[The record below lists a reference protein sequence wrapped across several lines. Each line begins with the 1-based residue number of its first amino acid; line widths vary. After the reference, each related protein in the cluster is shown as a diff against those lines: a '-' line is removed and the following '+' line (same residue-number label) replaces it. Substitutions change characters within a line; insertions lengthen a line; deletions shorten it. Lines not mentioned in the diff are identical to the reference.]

1 MALVFSYG
9 YCCGIFLYN
18 CGGLFTLN
26 VATFANAM
34 GVVFFL
40 SMWSSFS
47 DLMVVVFC
55 IVTMLVFFSLVVVV
69 FLILNV
75 VSFVIAMEVVFFTL
89 NVVLSPHCCGSGLFS
104 I

>member
-55 IVTMLVFFSLVVVV
+55 IVTFLHRNYVGLFLFSCGGL
-69 FLILNV
+69 
-75 VSFVIAMEVVFFTL
+75 SHSQCR
-89 NVVLSPHCCGSGLFS
+89 VLCKCNGSGLFQL
-104 I
+104 